1 MLGGSLEKVLAEA
14 IRRVTG
20 RFKTDLMILHGSYA
34 KGTYI
39 EGYSDV
45 DILVVSDDFKEVDPL
60 ARIGILADLLAGLDK
75 PVEAL
80 AYTRDEFLREIRSF
94 NPLVLDA
101 LEYGIPLIKTVFY
114 DEALKE
120 FGKLK

>member
-20 RFKTDLMILHGSYA
+20 RFKTDLMIPHGSYA

-45 DILVVSDDFKEVDPL
+45 DILIVSDDFKGVDPL

-80 AYTRDEFLREIRSF
+80 AYTI
-94 NPLVLDA
+94 
-101 LEYGIPLIKTVFY
+101 LEMNS
-114 DEALKE
+114 
-120 FGKLK
+120 